1 MFSAAYH
8 MEWHHA
14 GFLADTQQHEV
25 AVLRQKIAGAAIL
38 MTALDLVPWNPT
50 EHVEGLVREYVQV
63 WVDRLGENCQGS
75 SSA

>member
-8 MEWHHA
+8 MSWHHA
-14 GFLADTQQHEV
+14 GFLADTQLYEV

-38 MTALDLVPWNPT
+38 MAALDLLPWNPP
-50 EHVEGLVREYVQV
+50 ERVKGLVRGYVQV
-63 WVDRLGENCQGS
+63 WVDRLGENCQSS